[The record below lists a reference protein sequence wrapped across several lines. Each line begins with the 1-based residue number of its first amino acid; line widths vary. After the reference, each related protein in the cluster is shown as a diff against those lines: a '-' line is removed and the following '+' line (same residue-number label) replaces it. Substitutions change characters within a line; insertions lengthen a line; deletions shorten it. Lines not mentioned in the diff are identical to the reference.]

1 MTRTRDKSTVSS
13 TRFTVVDTVGSSSTT
28 SYGTFSVSKLDRMTD
43 VVTNRFLKRSSEG
56 EIIINPMTKEESNP
70 SVHQIDY
77 WKQRVATDGV
87 PRRWSRTHY
96 DLWANWVP
104 WTDSA
109 ILDKVA
115 RLEALAITDAYAKVG
130 EADVASLVE
139 LAELRETL
147 SFLWSPVRKMKDLTR
162 RLHSYVKLVKRLQDN
177 FKKRLAKWESLPP
190 HVKKKRAKPES
201 PKLPKLRLGKF
212 EATDISSAWLAYRYA
227 IMPLIY
233 TFQDIQEHLSRETRP
248 ERDTARAK
256 QEDEIDLEVV
266 GTWTQYDY
274 PNGNVFE
281 RSRRTGQA
289 RVKSRAGV
297 IYAPDWSLN
306 RQLGV
311 QIHRVPMAMY
321 EIIPLSFVTDW
332 FHNGASV
339 YDALT
344 AELRALKIYG
354 AWVTTEIEFDF
365 KGYLEARP
373 ADSQT
378 TCSGGGH
385 ATTGQGKWKRRRL
398 ASLADVRLL
407 LRVEMNGKRIADA
420 LALIHVLLTTASKR

>member
-1 MTRTRDKSTVSS
+1 MTRTRDKSTVSLIPV
-13 TRFTVVDTVGSSSTT
+13 TDVDTVGSSSTT
-28 SYGTFSVSKLDRMTD
+28 SYGTISVSMLDRMTD
-43 VVTNRFLKRSSEG
+43 VVTDRFHKRSSQG
-56 EIIINPMTKEESNP
+56 EIIINPMTKEVSNP
-70 SVHQIDY
+70 SVHQINF
-77 WKQRVATDGV
+77 WKQRIATDGV
-87 PRRWSRTHY
+87 VRRWSRTHY
-96 DLWANWVP
+96 WPWVDWVP
-104 WTDSA
+104 WSDSA
-109 ILDKVA
+109 IMDRVA

-130 EADVASLVE
+130 EADIASLTE

-147 SFLWSPVRKMKDLTR
+147 SFLWSPVRKMRDLTR
-162 RLHSYVKLVKRLQDN
+162 RLHSYVKSVKRIQDN

-190 HVKKKRAKPES
+190 HVKKKRAKPEP
-201 PKLPKLRLGKF
+201 PKLPKLKLGKF

-233 TFQDIQEHLSRETRP
+233 TFEDIQKHLSRETWP

-256 QEDEIDLEVV
+256 QVDEIDLEVV
-266 GTWTQYDY
+266 GSWAQFDY

-281 RSRRTGQA
+281 RFMRTGQA
-289 RVKSRAGV
+289 RIRSRAGV

-311 QIHRVPMAMY
+311 QIHRVPMALY
-321 EIIPLSFVTDW
+321 EVIPLSFVTDW

-344 AELRALKIYG
+344 AELRALKIHG

-407 LRVEMNGKRIADA
+407 LRVEMNSKRVADA
-420 LALIHVLLTTASKR
+420 LALIHTMLATASKR

>member
-1 MTRTRDKSTVSS
+1 MTRTRDKSTVS
-13 TRFTVVDTVGSSSTT
+13 TVRYTDVDTVGSSSTT
-28 SYGTFSVSKLDRMTD
+28 SYGTISVSKTDRMID
-43 VVTNRFLKRSSEG
+43 VVTDRFRKRSSKG
-56 EIIINPMTKEESNP
+56 EIIINPMTKLTDDP
-70 SVHQIDY
+70 VVHQLNY
-77 WKQRVATDGV
+77 WKQRVASGV
-87 PRRWSRTHY
+87 TRRWSRTHY
-96 DLWANWVP
+96 SPSIGYRP
-104 WTDSA
+104 WDDKA
-109 ILDKVA
+109 ILDKVE
-115 RLEALAITDAYAKVG
+115 RLESLAITDAYAKVG
-130 EADVASLVE
+130 EADVSTLVE
-139 LAELRETL
+139 LAEIRETL
-147 SFLWSPVRKMKDLTR
+147 SFLWSPVSKMKDITR
-162 RLHSYVKLVKRLQDN
+162 RFKSWMDLVKRIQDN
-177 FKKRLAKWESLPP
+177 FKKRLAKWDALPP
-190 HVKKKRAKPES
+190 HVKKKRAKPEP

-233 TFQDIQEHLSRETRP
+233 TFQDIQKHLGRETYP

-266 GTWTQYDY
+266 AAWTQYNY

-281 RSRRTGQA
+281 RTRRAGQA

-297 IYAPDWSLN
+297 MFAPDWSLN

-354 AWVTTEIEFDF
+354 AWVTTEIDFEFD
-365 KGYLEARP
+365 GYLEARP

-378 TCSGGGH
+378 TCSGGGK
-385 ATTGQGKWKRRRL
+385 ATTVSGKWKRRRL
-398 ASLADVRLL
+398 ASLADVQLR
-407 LRVEMNGKRIADA
+407 LRVELNGKRIADA
-420 LALIHVLLTTASKR
+420 LALIHTMLTTVIKRK